1 MESDDSEALWD
12 LLAGSL
18 MLRPAAPPPSDH
30 DHVNEEDLWA
40 LASYD
45 GGRIS
50 EQERSNWQRALECS
64 ECYNRLA
71 RLRHLLTD
79 PEKHGIPVLHVSVE
93 ELRRR
98 AMREQLIRE
107 ARIQITQEWL
117 GAILAAAAA
126 KSRTRVRGAVRTRG
140 AKPSASLPP
149 PGEAPLVIEIA
160 DLVVT
165 VTAKRA
171 PLAVDDRLDVF
182 AADDFA
188 RTASEQ
194 RFDVLVRATPR
205 TTTASTKGLIARL
218 HRADKTTL
226 DQPFEGKAE
235 VSFLGLSLGS
245 YELELLPSP

>member
-18 MLRPAAPPPSDH
+18 MLRPAAPPPSGH
-30 DHVNEEDLWA
+30 DHVDEEDLWA

-93 ELRRR
+93 ELRKR
-98 AMREQLIRE
+98 AMHEQLIRE

-117 GAILAAAAA
+117 GAILAAAA

-171 PLAVDDRLDVF
+171 LGVDDRLEVF

-194 RFDVLVRATPR
+194 RFDVLVRATPK
-205 TTTASTKGLIARL
+205 TATASTTGLIARL
-218 HRADKTTL
+218 HRVDETTL

-245 YELELLPSP
+245 YELELLPAP